1 MQGTSSMNQFISVHD
16 VHDLKSLVQ
25 EALIQ
30 KKVPFA
36 DKHLGKNKTMGLLF
50 FNSSLRTRLST
61 QRAAQ
66 NLGMEVIVMNV
77 TQDSWGLEFEDGVI
91 MNGDKAEHVKEAAAV
106 IGQYCDIVGVR
117 SFPGLVDRE
126 KDYADLVINQFR
138 KYAGVPLVSLESATR
153 HPLQS
158 LTDLIT
164 IEQHKTK
171 PRPKVVLTWAPHV
184 KALPQCV
191 PNSFAEWM
199 NRADVEFVITHPE
212 GYELAPEF
220 AGNAQVTHNQREAF
234 AGADFIYA
242 KNWSSYTD
250 YGKILSQNP
259 DWMVTADKMA
269 LTNNAKFMHCLP
281 VRRNVVVEDA
291 VIDSP
296 NSIVVHQAT
305 NRVWAAQA
313 VLKRLLLNQI
323 KQQSPYL
330 F

>member
-1 MQGTSSMNQFISVHD
+1 MQHFTSVKDAYNID
-16 VHDLKSLVQ
+16 KLVN
-25 EALIQ
+25 EALLM
-30 KKVPFA
+30 KKMPYA

-61 QRAAQ
+61 QKAAQ
-66 NLGMEVIVMNV
+66 NLGMDVMVMNV
-77 TQDSWGLEFEDGVI
+77 GADSWQLEMNEGVI
-91 MNGDKAEHVKEAAAV
+91 MNGDKAEHVSEAAAV

-126 KDYADLVINQFR
+126 YDYSELVLKQFM
-138 KYAGVPLVSLESATR
+138 KFTGKPIVSLESATR

-164 IEQHKTK
+164 ITEYKTVE
-171 PRPKVVLTWAPHV
+171 RPKVVLTWAPHV

-199 NRADVEFVITHPE
+199 NIANVDFTIAHPK

-220 AGNAQVTHNQREAF
+220 SGNSKICYDPKEAF
-234 AGADFIYA
+234 EGADFIYA
-242 KNWSSYTD
+242 KNWSSYED
-250 YGKILSQNP
+250 YGKILSSDP
-259 DWMVTADKMA
+259 AWTVSAEKMK

-281 VRRNVVVEDA
+281 VRRNVVVDDE
-291 VIDSP
+291 VIDSE
-296 NSIVVHQAT
+296 NSIVIQQAG
-305 NRVWAAQA
+305 NRVWAAQT
-313 VLKRLLLNQI
+313 VLKEILLTQMRVE
-323 KQQSPYL
+323 SPYL

>member
-1 MQGTSSMNQFISVHD
+1 MQHFTSVKDAYNID
-16 VHDLKSLVQ
+16 KLVN
-25 EALIQ
+25 EALLM
-30 KKVPFA
+30 KKMPYA

-61 QRAAQ
+61 QKAAQ
-66 NLGMEVIVMNV
+66 NLGMDVMVMNV
-77 TQDSWGLEFEDGVI
+77 GADSWQLEMNEGVI
-91 MNGDKAEHVKEAAAV
+91 MNGDKAEHVSEAAAV

-126 KDYADLVINQFR
+126 YDYSELVLKQFM
-138 KYAGVPLVSLESATR
+138 KFTGKPIVSLESATR

-164 IEQHKTK
+164 ITEYKTVE
-171 PRPKVVLTWAPHV
+171 RPKVVLTWAPHV

-199 NRADVEFVITHPE
+199 NIANVDFTIAHPK

-220 AGNAQVTHNQREAF
+220 SGNAKICYDPKEAF
-234 AGADFIYA
+234 EGADFIYA
-242 KNWSSYTD
+242 KNWSSYED
-250 YGKILSQNP
+250 YGKILSSDP
-259 DWMVTADKMA
+259 AWTVSAEKMK

-281 VRRNVVVEDA
+281 VRRNVVVDDD
-291 VIDSP
+291 VIDSV
-296 NSIVVHQAT
+296 NSIVIQQAG
-305 NRVWAAQA
+305 NRLWAAQA
-313 VLKRLLLNQI
+313 VLKEILLTQMRVE
-323 KQQSPYL
+323 SPYL

>member
-1 MQGTSSMNQFISVHD
+1 MQHFTSVKDAYNID
-16 VHDLKSLVQ
+16 KLVN
-25 EALIQ
+25 EALLM
-30 KKVPFA
+30 KKMPYA

-61 QRAAQ
+61 QKAAQ
-66 NLGMEVIVMNV
+66 NLGMDVMVMNV
-77 TQDSWGLEFEDGVI
+77 GADSWQLEMNEGVI
-91 MNGDKAEHVKEAAAV
+91 MNGDKAEHVSEAAAV

-126 KDYADLVINQFR
+126 YDYSELVLKQFM
-138 KYAGVPLVSLESATR
+138 KFTGKPIVSLESATR

-164 IEQHKTK
+164 ITEYKTVE
-171 PRPKVVLTWAPHV
+171 RPKVVLTWAPHV

-199 NRADVEFVITHPE
+199 NIANVDFTIAHPK

-220 AGNAQVTHNQREAF
+220 SGNAKICFDPKEAF
-234 AGADFIYA
+234 EGADFIYA
-242 KNWSSYTD
+242 KNWSSYED
-250 YGKILSQNP
+250 YGKILSSDP
-259 DWMVTADKMA
+259 AWTVSEEKMK

-281 VRRNVVVEDA
+281 VRRNVVVDDA
-291 VIDSP
+291 VIDSA
-296 NSIVVHQAT
+296 NSIVVQQAG
-305 NRVWAAQA
+305 NRVWAAQT
-313 VLKRLLLNQI
+313 VLKEILLTQMRVE
-323 KQQSPYL
+323 SPYL

>member
-1 MQGTSSMNQFISVHD
+1 MQHFTSVKDAYNID
-16 VHDLKSLVQ
+16 KLVN
-25 EALIQ
+25 EALLM
-30 KKVPFA
+30 KKMPYA

-61 QRAAQ
+61 QKAAQ
-66 NLGMEVIVMNV
+66 NLGMDVMVMNV
-77 TQDSWGLEFEDGVI
+77 GADSWQLEMNEGVI
-91 MNGDKAEHVKEAAAV
+91 MNGDKAEHVSEAAAV

-126 KDYADLVINQFR
+126 YDYSELVLKQFM
-138 KYAGVPLVSLESATR
+138 KFTGKPIVSLESATR

-164 IEQHKTK
+164 ITEYKTVE
-171 PRPKVVLTWAPHV
+171 RPKVVLTWAPHV

-199 NRADVEFVITHPE
+199 NIAKVDFTIAHPK

-220 AGNAQVTHNQREAF
+220 SGNAKICYDPKEAF
-234 AGADFIYA
+234 EGADFIYA
-242 KNWSSYTD
+242 KNWSSYED
-250 YGKILSQNP
+250 YGKILSSDP
-259 DWMVTADKMA
+259 AWTVSEEKMK

-281 VRRNVVVEDA
+281 VRRNVVVDDA
-291 VIDSP
+291 VIDSA
-296 NSIVVHQAT
+296 NSIVVQQAG
-305 NRVWAAQA
+305 NRVWAAQT
-313 VLKRLLLNQI
+313 VLKEILLTQMRVE
-323 KQQSPYL
+323 SPYL

>member
-1 MQGTSSMNQFISVHD
+1 MTTIYMQHFTSVKDAYNID
-16 VHDLKSLVQ
+16 KLVN
-25 EALIQ
+25 EALLM
-30 KKVPFA
+30 KKMPYA

-61 QRAAQ
+61 QKAAQ
-66 NLGMEVIVMNV
+66 NLGMDVMVMNV
-77 TQDSWGLEFEDGVI
+77 GADSWQLEMNEGVI
-91 MNGDKAEHVKEAAAV
+91 MNGDKAEHVSEAAAV

-126 KDYADLVINQFR
+126 YDYSELVLKQFM
-138 KYAGVPLVSLESATR
+138 KFTGKPIVSLESATR

-164 IEQHKTK
+164 ITEHKTVD
-171 PRPKVVLTWAPHV
+171 RPKVVLTWAPHV

-199 NRADVEFVITHPE
+199 NIANVDFTIAHPK

-220 AGNAQVTHNQREAF
+220 SGDAKICYDPKEAF
-234 AGADFIYA
+234 EGADFIYA
-242 KNWSSYTD
+242 KNWSSYED
-250 YGKILSQNP
+250 YGKILSSDP
-259 DWMVTADKMA
+259 AWKVSAEKMK

-281 VRRNVVVEDA
+281 VRRNVVVDDE
-291 VIDSP
+291 VIDSK
-296 NSIVVHQAT
+296 NSIVIQQAG
-305 NRVWAAQA
+305 NRVWAAQT
-313 VLKRLLLNQI
+313 VLKEILLTQMRVD
-323 KQQSPYL
+323 SPYL

>member
-1 MQGTSSMNQFISVHD
+1 MQHFTSVKDAYNID
-16 VHDLKSLVQ
+16 KLVN
-25 EALIQ
+25 EALLM
-30 KKVPFA
+30 KKMPYA

-61 QRAAQ
+61 QKAAQ
-66 NLGMEVIVMNV
+66 NLGMDVMVMNV
-77 TQDSWGLEFEDGVI
+77 GADSWQLEMNEGVI
-91 MNGDKAEHVKEAAAV
+91 MNGDKAEHVSEAAAV

-126 KDYADLVINQFR
+126 YDYSEMVLKQFM
-138 KYAGVPLVSLESATR
+138 KFTGKPIVSLESATR

-164 IEQHKTK
+164 ITEFKTVE
-171 PRPKVVLTWAPHV
+171 RPKVVLTWAPHV

-199 NRADVEFVITHPE
+199 NIANVDFTIAHPK

-220 AGNAQVTHNQREAF
+220 SGNAKICYDPKEAF
-234 AGADFIYA
+234 EGADFIYA
-242 KNWSSYTD
+242 KNWSSYED
-250 YGKILSQNP
+250 YGKILSSDP
-259 DWMVTADKMA
+259 AWTVSEEKMK

-281 VRRNVVVEDA
+281 VRRNVVVDDA
-291 VIDSP
+291 VIDSA
-296 NSIVVHQAT
+296 NSIVVQQAG
-305 NRVWAAQA
+305 NRVWAAQT
-313 VLKRLLLNQI
+313 VLKEILLTQMRVD
-323 KQQSPYL
+323 SPYL

>member
-1 MQGTSSMNQFISVHD
+1 MNQFISIHD
-16 VHDLKSLVQ
+16 VADLKGLVQ

-36 DKHLGKNKTMGLLF
+36 DKHLGKNKTIGLLF

-77 TQDSWGLEFEDGVI
+77 TQDSWGLEFEDGAI

-117 SFPGLVDRE
+117 SFPSLIDRD
-126 KDYADLVINQFR
+126 KDYADVVINQFR

-164 IEQHKTK
+164 IEEYKTK
-171 PRPKVVLTWAPHV
+171 VRPKVVLTWAPHV

-199 NRADVEFVITHPE
+199 NRADVEFVVTHPA

-220 AGNAQVTHNQREAF
+220 VGTAQVTHQQRDAF

-250 YGKILSQNP
+250 YGKILSQDP
-259 DWMVTADKMA
+259 DWMITPDKMA

-281 VRRNVVVEDA
+281 VRRNVVVADA

-296 NSIVVHQAT
+296 NSIVVRQAG

-313 VLKRLLLNQI
+313 VLKQMLLAKM
-323 KQQSPYL
+323 KQDSPYL